1 MDTVVGAGAA
11 TLSFNTPGQNA
22 YWYTDLSYPT
32 GADDASIAAG
42 NYTLDMYFN
51 SLPGAA
57 AGFPQVAAT
66 AVGTSGNVKTS
77 QNSSRIPG
85 AEAPT
90 IQPPES
96 AGVGGNSISPNP
108 PLLTPTGGAKD
119 YLWIA
124 VETNNQTGTP
134 NPITA
139 FPRSYSGGIQA
150 NGDTP
155 NTTNGPAHRPPH

>member
-57 AGFPQVAAT
+57 SGFPQVAAT
-66 AVGTSGNVKTS
+66 ITSINNTAGTSHTVS
-77 QNSSRIPG
+77 LPS
-85 AEAPT
+85 
-90 IQPPES
+90 
-96 AGVGGNSISPNP
+96 
-108 PLLTPTGGAKD
+108 
-119 YLWIA
+119 
-124 VETNNQTGTP
+124 
-134 NPITA
+134 
-139 FPRSYSGGIQA
+139 GIQSGQLLIVVFGFRGGTGQTI
-150 NGDTP
+150 NW
-155 NTTNGPAHRPPH
+155 